1 MQNHIFGDHAGDNT
15 CVSSCLCIQTDNFTS
30 AISVVGKVKFL
41 SDLKGKQFVL
51 LKIAAAP
58 VEVLRMVRVLL
69 KTVNMIHL

>member
-51 LKIAAAP
+51 LKNSSSTS
-58 VEVLRMVRVLL
+58 RGS
-69 KTVNMIHL
+69 TTNGTGFT